1 MKGCKVHVLHYSD
14 DFVNNVI
21 ANIVVSSL
29 QQCLLDRLRDIH
41 KKCAQKIHLNIIE
54 KKILNKR
61 FSHFIMP
68 RQTEIPSKKII

>member
-41 KKCAQKIHLNIIE
+41 K
-54 KKILNKR
+54 
-61 FSHFIMP
+61 
-68 RQTEIPSKKII
+68 